1 MRNLPAHGTAP
12 SLHPLRFPRYARR
25 TQRCVRRRRQPG
37 DSMIACSDDKRFLS
51 ASVLPELEG
60 MVRRAG
66 FLTRAACAVRKA
78 DGGIVYYADGF
89 EAYLE
94 DLFCDIDDLCNRV
107 TTYIREG
114 K

>member
-1 MRNLPAHGTAP
+1 MIP
-12 SLHPLRFPRYARR
+12 S
-25 TQRCVRRRRQPG
+25 
-37 DSMIACSDDKRFLS
+37 RFLES
-51 ASVLPELEG
+51 HVLPELEG
-60 MVRRAG
+60 LSKRAG
-66 FLTRAACAVRKA
+66 FLVNAACAVRKT

>member
-1 MRNLPAHGTAP
+1 MAHSPTPFPSGT
-12 SLHPLRFPRYARR
+12 H
-25 TQRCVRRRRQPG
+25 
-37 DSMIACSDDKRFLS
+37 FLER
-51 ASVLPELEG
+51 SVLPDLEG
-60 MVRRAG
+60 IVRRAG
-66 FLTRAACAVRKA
+66 FLTRAAWAIRKT

-94 DLFCDIDDLCNRV
+94 DLFCDIDDLRNRV